1 MKAKEQI
8 LTKGLRENLKCIM
21 HNEIDKIPELLQEL
35 EPRDRLN
42 MICKLMPYV
51 FPKLETISSS
61 SGEPFTFD
69 I

>member
-1 MKAKEQI
+1 MKTKEQI

-21 HNEIDKIPELLQEL
+21 HNEIDNIPELLEEL

-69 I
+69 F